1 MLCFGDSTFAKEELM
16 TSPRSAFTLIELLV
30 SMALIAIIAT
40 AATTTFIQL
49 LNMSRKLQAMQN
61 MDAAAKTTYEKLA
74 LETTAIHPC
83 AALWLTGKAGTK
95 DVEFVFMRSKFN
107 RLDYIDT
114 KFPWDVGGD
123 LGYTDL
129 VWSRWHWNAA
139 TEILEVSSSRPC
151 RWTTVRNDQT
161 KNYWKIPGGSK
172 MGNSLSTFISI
183 PQLQHNTDL
192 GLAGETIPNDILNQ
206 NAWNTSELTDIG
218 DYRDLEVNATPL
230 LYRCTDL
237 TIELKNLDGNV
248 KTSDG
253 TVNLVWAAPGTYVD
267 GQDQPKLVDRPSLV
281 RLRFT
286 LTEPKAKTSRT
297 YSFSCTTPSF
307 THY

>member
-1 MLCFGDSTFAKEELM
+1 MRL
-16 TSPRSAFTLIELLV
+16 PRNAFTLIELLV

-49 LNMSRKLQAMQN
+49 LNMSRKLQAMQT

-74 LETTAIHPC
+74 GETTVIHPC
-83 AALWLTGKAGTK
+83 AALWLNSKSASK
-95 DVEFVFMRSKFN
+95 DVEFIFMRGKFN

-114 KFPWDVGGD
+114 KYAWDIGGD

-129 VWSRWHWNAA
+129 VWSRWHWNAS
-139 TEILEVSSSRPC
+139 TEILTVSTSRPC

-161 KNYWKIPGGSK
+161 KNYWKIPSGSK
-172 MGNSLSTFISI
+172 MGNSTSTFVSI
-183 PQLQHNTDL
+183 PQLQRATQL
-192 GLAGETIPNDILNQ
+192 GIAGETIPNDILNL
-206 NAWNTSELTDIG
+206 NAWNTGEQSDIG
-218 DYRDLEVNATPL
+218 DYGDLEVNAVPL
-230 LYRCTDL
+230 LYRCTEL
-237 TIELKNLDGNV
+237 TIELHNLDGSV
-248 KTSDG
+248 KTADG
-253 TVNLVWAAPGTYVD
+253 TGNLQWAAPGTYVD
-267 GQDQPKLVDRPSLV
+267 GQNHTGLVDRPSLV

-286 LTEPKAKTSRT
+286 LTEPKAKASRT